1 MAALCRSA
9 AETAG
14 RRRVPATGGGDMELL
29 ARLVRGIDRL
39 NDAIGR
45 AVSWLTLAMV
55 FTTFFVV
62 VARYGFS
69 WGQIWI
75 QESYVWMHG
84 AVFMLAA
91 AYTLLHDG
99 HVRVD
104 IFYRPASDRF
114 KAWVNLFGAAFLL
127 LPTVLVVLLYAFPYV
142 QASWIRLEMSREA
155 GGLQGLFLFKTI
167 IPIFCV
173 LMILQGLALAGR
185 SLLVLRRHPGF
196 SIDAAAEARG

>member
-1 MAALCRSA
+1 MQR
-9 AETAG
+9 
-14 RRRVPATGGGDMELL
+14 L

-62 VARYGFS
+62 VARYGFA

-104 IFYRPASDRF
+104 IYYRPASDRF
-114 KAWVNLFGAAFLL
+114 KAWINLFGTVFLL
-127 LPTVLVVLLYAFPYV
+127 LPTIVVVLLYAIPYV

-155 GGLQGLFLFKTI
+155 GGLRGLFLFKTI
-167 IPIFCV
+167 IPIFCL
-173 LMILQGLALAGR
+173 LMALQGLALAGR
-185 SLLVLRRHPGF
+185 SLLVLRRFPGF
-196 SIDAAAEARG
+196 SIDATAEARG

>member
-1 MAALCRSA
+1 MH
-9 AETAG
+9 
-14 RRRVPATGGGDMELL
+14 LL

-39 NDAIGR
+39 NDVIGR

-55 FTTFFVV
+55 LTTFFVV

-69 WGQIWI
+69 WGRVWI

-104 IFYRPASDRF
+104 VFYRPASDRF
-114 KAWVNLFGAAFLL
+114 KAWVNLIGVVVLL
-127 LPTVLVVLLYAFPYV
+127 LPTVLVVLYYTIPYV
-142 QASWIRLEMSREA
+142 QASWLRLEMSREA
-155 GGLQGLFLFKTI
+155 GGLKGLFLFKTI

-173 LMILQGLALAGR
+173 LMALQGIALAGR
-185 SLLVLRRHPGF
+185 SILVLRRFPGIVVD
-196 SIDAAAEARG
+196 SRPMAGIEAGIEAEIKG

>member
-1 MAALCRSA
+1 MH
-9 AETAG
+9 
-14 RRRVPATGGGDMELL
+14 LL

-39 NDAIGR
+39 NDVIGR

-55 FTTFFVV
+55 LVTFFVV

-69 WGQIWI
+69 WGRVWI

-104 IFYRPASDRF
+104 VFYRPASDRF
-114 KAWVNLFGAAFLL
+114 KAWVNLIGVVVLL
-127 LPTVLVVLLYAFPYV
+127 LPTVLVVLYYTIPYV
-142 QASWIRLEMSREA
+142 QASWLRLEMSREA
-155 GGLQGLFLFKTI
+155 GGLKGLFLFKTI

-173 LMILQGLALAGR
+173 LMALQGIALAGR
-185 SLLVLRRHPGF
+185 SILVLRRFPGF
-196 SIDAAAEARG
+196 AADSRPMAESNG

>member
-1 MAALCRSA
+1 MH
-9 AETAG
+9 
-14 RRRVPATGGGDMELL
+14 LL

-39 NDAIGR
+39 NDVIGR

-55 FTTFFVV
+55 LTTFFVV

-69 WGQIWI
+69 WGRVWI

-104 IFYRPASDRF
+104 VFYRPASDRF
-114 KAWVNLFGAAFLL
+114 KAWVNLIGVVVLL
-127 LPTVLVVLLYAFPYV
+127 LPTVLVVLYYTIPYV
-142 QASWIRLEMSREA
+142 QASWLRLEMSREA
-155 GGLQGLFLFKTI
+155 GGLKGLFLFKTI

-173 LMILQGLALAGR
+173 LMALQGIALAGR
-185 SLLVLRRHPGF
+185 SILVLRRFPGIAVN
-196 SIDAAAEARG
+196 SRPMAGIKAEIKAEIKG